1 MPIYEY
7 RCRKCDAKFEM
18 LRSMSAS
25 DKEIDCPECGENS
38 AERVFSVFGSTSG
51 SSSGVNCAPS
61 SSGST

>member
-7 RCRKCDAKFEM
+7 KCRKCDTKFEM

-25 DKEIDCPECGENS
+25 DEEIECPECGEKS
-38 AERVFSVFGSTSG
+38 AERIFSVFGSTSG
-51 SSSGVNCAPS
+51 SSSGADCVPS